1 VLEELLNLRWHE
13 KEKIYMTDII
23 IKSDKAEKA
32 AEILRETLGAEQS
45 RLNYSLQL
53 ARKRISQ
60 FEKKYGVSSEIFIN
74 EWSAEDLEDKDLE
87 YVEWAGE
94 FKLAS
99 RLNDRLATIASIE
112 YVSQ

>member
-1 VLEELLNLRWHE
+1 MTKIILR
-13 KEKIYMTDII
+13 
-23 IKSDKAEKA
+23 SDKADKA
-32 AEILRETLGAEQS
+32 SEILKEALKTEES
-45 RLNYSLQL
+45 RLNYSLEL
-53 ARKRISQ
+53 ARKRLSI
-60 FEKKYGVSSEIFIN
+60 FENKYGVSSEIFN
-74 EWSAEDLEDKDLE
+74 NKWTAEDLDGKDLE